1 MKKLALIALLLCVG
15 VVAGCSPENKGTGT
29 AGGSAAPAA
38 TGSAS

>member
-15 VVAGCSPENKGTGT
+15 VVAGCSENKG
-29 AGGSAAPAA
+29 AGSASSAAPAA

>member
-15 VVAGCSPENKGTGT
+15 VVAGCSENKTGGS
-29 AGGSAAPAA
+29 AGSAAPAA